1 MKISYNILNKST
13 IKEFV
18 YNNISRNFYGYLKEH
33 NVEFDK
39 YYACGP
45 QVMLKY
51 LAMYS
56 LNGYVSLEA
65 RMGCGF
71 GACMGCS
78 IQTTNGPKRVCK
90 EGPVFDASEV
100 IF

>member
-1 MKISYNILNKST
+1 MKIEYIIDQEST
-13 IKEFV
+13 IKEFI
-18 YNNISRNFYGYLKEH
+18 YKNISRNFYGYLKEH
-33 NVEFDK
+33 DVDFDY

-51 LAMYS
+51 LAQYNS
-56 LNGYVSLEA
+56 NGFVSLEA

-78 IQTTNGPKRVCK
+78 IETINGPKRVCK
-90 EGPVFDASEV
+90 EGPVFKASEV
-100 IF
+100 LF